1 VEVDASDVI
10 DRPAARA
17 MSSLSVS
24 SRVVIDAGVDADETS
39 IADMSRA
46 RARVCA
52 REHATFAR
60 RDAADGLR
68 AGSS

>member
-1 VEVDASDVI
+1 
-10 DRPAARA
+10 A

-24 SRVVIDAGVDADETS
+24 SRVVIDADVDADETS